1 MLDVTMLMLTV
12 LDGPLPLHERVAA
25 SVRRA
30 IADGAVVPGDAL
42 PTTLQVADALGVHR
56 NTVLRAY
63 RALRDEGTIELRA
76 GRGAR
81 VRRAAHAGALLRAEI
96 DALLRAAAREG
107 IDLQETADLVR
118 EAAGRRRS

>member
-1 MLDVTMLMLTV
+1 MRVTMLMLTV
-12 LDGPLPLHERVAA
+12 LDGPLPLHERLAA

-30 IADGAVVPGDAL
+30 IADGAVAPGDAL
-42 PTTLQVADALGVHR
+42 PTALQVADALGVHR

-76 GRGAR
+76 GRGAS
-81 VRRAAHAGALLRAEI
+81 VRRAARAGDLLRAEI

-107 IDLQETADLVR
+107 IDPDETAELVR
-118 EAAGRRRS
+118 AVAHRRQG